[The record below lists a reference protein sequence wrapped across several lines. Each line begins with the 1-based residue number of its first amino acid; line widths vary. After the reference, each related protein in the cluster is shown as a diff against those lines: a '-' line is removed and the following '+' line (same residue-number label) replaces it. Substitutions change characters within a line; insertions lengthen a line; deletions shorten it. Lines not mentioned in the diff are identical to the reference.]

1 MKLLSNSKAKDFYLL
16 ETLWYNFIESK
27 KGLIGFES
35 FMFAGDKFLGQ
46 KQYYQ
51 TLKTKAQN

>member
-1 MKLLSNSKAKDFYLL
+1 MKLLSKSKTKDFYLL

-27 KGLIGFES
+27 IGLIGFES
-35 FMFAGDKFLGQ
+35 SMFAGDKFLGQ

-51 TLKTKAQN
+51 TLKT

>member
-1 MKLLSNSKAKDFYLL
+1 MKLLSKTKAKDFYLL

-27 KGLIGFES
+27 IGLIGFES

-51 TLKTKAQN
+51 TLKT